1 MRTLA
6 VAWLLVACAKPAP
19 PTVSRAAI
27 AFRDD
32 VPGYQK
38 LASEKYALHYLEGA
52 YEAVEYLEATPTDDG
67 QTRLLAA
74 ITGAAAKHDT
84 IDLFFLSN
92 GNRYDSWVSTLPR
105 PVLAKLHLVYN
116 TGAGD
121 ARQGSTWLSLGARAY
136 VGHPGGNVAPL
147 FLTYF
152 LPSWVKGVDL
162 RKAVDEANKQSST
175 RWVRRF
181 APASTLRSSATACP
195 AARSGLV
202 RCSRFISPPGRSAT
216 IARLI

>member
-1 MRTLA
+1 MIFRALA
-6 VAWLLVACAKPAP
+6 LGLLLAGCAKPAP

-67 QTRLLAA
+67 QVRLLTA
-74 ITGAAAKHDT
+74 ITAAAAKHDT

-92 GNRYDSWVSTLPR
+92 GNRYDAWVSTLPR

-121 ARQGSTWLSLGARAY
+121 AWQGSTWLALGARAY

-162 RKAVDEANKQSST
+162 RKAVDEANKQTKDDLTGSMAKRVLGVVDSVGGPHFDQAKLWAGT
-175 RWVRRF
+175 E
-181 APASTLRSSATACP
+181 AQLSGDPTL
-195 AARSGLV
+195 V
-202 RCSRFISPPGRSAT
+202 VK
-216 IARLI
+216 